1 MVHFYLAY
9 KNGSDLLLACTS
21 DKEIPQ
27 NLIPKTKKLYEVK
40 TFKYENGKL
49 WFEEKI
55 KSYLKS
61 HSEINVSENDLL
73 PLKNLILKNC
83 DKCGGF
89 EIAEIP
95 NFEKNLKEHA
105 VGNFIKFKQFLHLHH
120 LVKNLLT
127 VLENLHTEESEQKR
141 QDLYK
146 KIFDFMSQNGIR
158 WWD

>member
-1 MVHFYLAY
+1 MPQY
-9 KNGSDLLLACTS
+9 KLKEEETVVDFGKVEKENFAEKILSDFS
-21 DKEIPQ
+21 VQ
-27 NLIPKTKKLYEVK
+27 
-40 TFKYENGKL
+40 
-49 WFEEKI
+49 FEEKI

-61 HSEINVSENDLL
+61 HSEINMSENDLL

-83 DKCGGF
+83 DKCGNF

-105 VGNFIKFKQFLHLHH
+105 VGNFIKFKQFLHLRR
-120 LVKNLLT
+120 LVKNLLSA
-127 VLENLHTEESEQKR
+127 LDNLNSEESGRKR

-146 KIFDFMSQNGIR
+146 QIFNFMSKNGMN